1 MNIKDFYNDKT
12 ILLTGATGF
21 VGKVVL
27 EKFMRTLP
35 NFKRIYVMLR
45 PKKKISIQ
53 TRLQSEIFD
62 SEIFSTMKAKN
73 LELFYQT
80 ISKIVPVA
88 GDLILEELG
97 MDTGIRSTLLKECD
111 VIINCAASIN
121 FNDPLLEAI

>member
-1 MNIKDFYNDKT
+1 MNIKDFYKDKT
-12 ILLTGATGF
+12 ILLTGTTGF

-27 EKFMRTLP
+27 EKFIRTLP
-35 NFKRIYVMLR
+35 NFKRIYVMIR
-45 PKKKISIQ
+45 PKKKVSIQ
-53 TRLQSEIFD
+53 KRLQSEVFD
-62 SEIFSTMKAKN
+62 SEIFSTMKASN
-73 LELFYQT
+73 LELFNQT